1 MDDRRTLLVRIS
13 GRDQPGITAALL
25 NLLNAAG
32 VHVYDIEQVT
42 TRQRLTLDILV
53 GLSDGDTALKDLL
66 FLGWERGLS
75 VDFEVV
81 EASLPSP
88 RQRHAVTVIGLPLT
102 TAALAAVAREIAA
115 AGANIDRIIRLSS
128 YPVVSYELVVSGGD
142 VDDLRA
148 GLMAVS
154 AQQGID
160 VAVQREGLERRAK
173 RLVVMDVDSTLIQD
187 EPIDLLAV
195 EAGQQDAVL
204 AITERAMAGEVD
216 FEAALRARVA
226 LLAGLDLA
234 TLHRVRDRL
243 RLTPGAR
250 TFVRTLKRLGY
261 RLAMISGGF
270 TVFTDV
276 LRAELGIDHA
286 FANQLEVVEGRLT
299 GRLVGRTVDRFR
311 KAEILGEVAA
321 SEGVPLEQV
330 VAIGDGANDLDML
343 ARAGLGI
350 AFNAKPIVREAADTA
365 VSVPYLDAVL
375 FVLGIH
381 GDDVDAEEGESGPH
395 EPMSRPAG
403 IAPT

>member
-1 MDDRRTLLVRIS
+1 MDDRRTLLARIS

-25 NLLNAAG
+25 SLLTAAG
-32 VHVYDIEQVT
+32 VHIYDIEQVT

-53 GLSDGDTALKDLL
+53 GLPDGDTALKDLL

-81 EASLPSP
+81 EASVPSP

-102 TAALAAVAREIAA
+102 TAALAAVAREIAD
-115 AGANIDRIIRLSS
+115 AGANIDRISRLSS

-142 VDDLRA
+142 VNDLRA
-148 GLMAVS
+148 GLVAVS

-187 EPIDLLAV
+187 EAIDLLAT
-195 EAGQQDAVL
+195 EAGQQDAVR
-204 AITERAMAGEVD
+204 AVTERAMAGEVD
-216 FEAALRARVA
+216 FETALRARVA

-234 TLHRVRDRL
+234 ALHRVRDRL

-270 TVFTDV
+270 TVFTDM

-286 FANQLEVVEGRLT
+286 FANQLEVVDSRLT
-299 GRLVGRTVDRFR
+299 GRLLEPIVDRFR
-311 KAEILGEVAA
+311 KAEILCEVAA

-375 FVLGIH
+375 FVLGIRR
-381 GDDVDAEEGESGPH
+381 DDVDAEEGESGPH
-395 EPMSRPAG
+395 EAVSTPAG
-403 IAPT
+403 ISPP